1 MSLLRLVSGIKR
13 PPTNWRRWTLPAGI
27 PPSLVGSLQVVD
39 SPLLRQQV
47 EAQRLG
53 IKHLKNENNRLKVLL
68 TAILCLF
75 YWLVTE
81 TKIKF
86 DVSRPRR

>member
-1 MSLLRLVSGIKR
+1 M
-13 PPTNWRRWTLPAGI
+13 
-27 PPSLVGSLQVVD
+27 VD

-75 YWLVTE
+75 YFLVIE
-81 TKIKF
+81 TKFKF